1 MSTKDIVAVS
11 EFWAQ
16 VARGDADD
24 CWPWTGYS
32 EKGYGRYYWRGRMV
46 GAHELALTFMTGE
59 RRARGLETCHSCHN
73 PLCCN
78 PGHLRFDT
86 RQSNVDDMMAAGRSR
101 HAVKLTD
108 EQVVTL
114 RRRAL
119 AGATGQTL
127 ARDYGVSPSLVTMII
142 RGERRPLCG
151 GPIRINHG
159 NTKARQFDDQE

>member
-1 MSTKDIVAVS
+1 
-11 EFWAQ
+11 
-16 VARGDADD
+16 
-24 CWPWTGYS
+24 
-32 EKGYGRYYWRGRMV
+32 
-46 GAHELALTFMTGE
+46 
-59 RRARGLETCHSCHN
+59 
-73 PLCCN
+73 
-78 PGHLRFDT
+78 
-86 RQSNVDDMMAAGRSR
+86 
-101 HAVKLTD
+101 
-108 EQVVTL
+108 VTH